1 MSTGLSP
8 NEKTESAIT
17 SGAGG
22 PDQQSDA
29 SSPEGRSRRRKTSH
43 LKDVP
48 ATLEMRESL
57 RARCEQ
63 IAAKLDPSTPI
74 NKDQMEQIAR
84 RALEEADLPEGYL
97 GWMMVMI
104 SSEFWKDALSAV
116 PPERRL
122 FLLPHCLKHA
132 EGCPAEYDQFGMNC
146 KECGACSIAD
156 FRGLA
161 EEMGYRVLVAEGS
174 PVVMKIIVGGYVD
187 AVVGVACLNVLE
199 KAIDKVL
206 LAGIPCMAVPLLSSD
221 CRNTKVDE
229 AWVDQ
234 MIRTPYVPAQQKTRS
249 YVHLMRAAS
258 DLFKTE
264 TLDRLAPRIRA
275 QEPIGDTPATV
286 QSLQSMD
293 MIAATEHIAY
303 DFLTRGGKHSR
314 PFITLAAY
322 DAMTG
327 GDGTTADGEQ
337 SVATIPDTVR
347 RAAMSIET
355 FHKASLVHDDIE
367 DDDAFRYGQPAVHR
381 RFGLPTAINVGDYL
395 IGLGYRLLSR
405 VDTGDS
411 TNGDSNS
418 GDSNTGDST
427 HRDPDKTIT
436 AQARVDVLD
445 GLAAAHLRLAE
456 GQGAELLWRDTKD
469 RRLTPLDALKVYA
482 LKTSP
487 AFEAALM
494 SGIRLAGDA
503 TSYVEPVRTFSRN
516 MGVAFQILNDLGDW
530 NGDESNKLSAGGDV
544 FGGRPT
550 LLWALALEALDQ
562 QGQDELLGLADP
574 TCGLTDEQRLSRVR
588 KLYESV
594 NVFETALQ
602 LVDKHQA
609 RAEQI
614 ADEIEPD
621 ALRRLFYFLVDT
633 VLERPE
639 LPSPSVVSIG
649 VGGPIV

>member
-8 NEKTESAIT
+8 TET
-17 SGAGG
+17 SSVAAPSRSTGG
-22 PDQQSDA
+22 GSK
-29 SSPEGRSRRRKTSH
+29 RRKTSH
-43 LKDVP
+43 LKEVP
-48 ATLEMRESL
+48 GTRELRESL
-57 RARCEQ
+57 RARCAEV
-63 IAAKLDPSTPI
+63 AARLDRTMPMT
-74 NKDQMEQIAR
+74 KDELEQIAR
-84 RALEEADLPEGYL
+84 RALQEADLPEGYL

-104 SSEFWKDALSAV
+104 SSEFWKDQLATV

-132 EGCPAEYDQFGMNC
+132 EGCPADYDQFGMNC

-187 AVVGVACLNVLE
+187 AVIGVACLNVLE

-229 AWVDQ
+229 EWVDQ
-234 MIRTPYVPAQQKTRS
+234 MIRTPYEPAAKRTKS
-249 YVHLMRAAS
+249 YVHLMRAAG
-258 DLFKTE
+258 DLFRPE
-264 TLDRLAPRIRA
+264 SIDRLAPRLRDA
-275 QEPIGDTPATV
+275 TPLGDEPATLSQV
-286 QSLQSMD
+286 LGLD
-293 MIAATEHIAY
+293 PIAATERIAY
-303 DFLTRGGKHSR
+303 DFMTRGGKHSR

-327 GDGTTADGEQ
+327 GKGTEAEGEAAADE
-337 SVATIPDTVR
+337 IPDAVR
-347 RAAMSIET
+347 RAAVSIET

-381 RFGLPTAINVGDYL
+381 TFGLPTAINVGDYL

-405 VDTGDS
+405 GDGDDVDP
-411 TNGDSNS
+411 
-418 GDSNTGDST
+418 
-427 HRDPDKTIT
+427 R
-436 AQARVDVLD
+436 ARVDVLD
-445 GLAAAHLRLAE
+445 GLAAAHTRLAE
-456 GQGAELLWRDTKD
+456 GQGAELLWRDSTD

-487 AFEAALM
+487 AFEAALY

-503 TSYVEPVRTFSRN
+503 AEYLEPIRKFSRN
-516 MGVAFQILNDLGDW
+516 LGVAFQILNDIGDFC
-530 NGDESNKLSAGGDV
+530 GDDSNKRVAGGDAI
-544 FGGRPT
+544 GGRPT
-550 LLWALALEALDQ
+550 VLWALALGALPERER
-562 QGQDELLGLADP
+562 DELLGLAEP
-574 TCGLTDEQRLSRVR
+574 TGGLSDEQRVLRVR
-588 KLYESV
+588 QLYHQAD
-594 NVFETALQ
+594 VFETAMQ

-609 RAEQI
+609 RAEQV
-614 ADEIEPD
+614 ADEIRPES
-621 ALRRLFYFLVDT
+621 LRRLLYFLVDT

-639 LPSPSVVSIG
+639 LPSPAVVAIG
-649 VGGPIV
+649 SGVPVLQPLRH

>member
-1 MSTGLSP
+1 MT
-8 NEKTESAIT
+8 
-17 SGAGG
+17 
-22 PDQQSDA
+22 
-29 SSPEGRSRRRKTSH
+29 
-43 LKDVP
+43 KD
-48 ATLEMRESL
+48 E
-57 RARCEQ
+57 
-63 IAAKLDPSTPI
+63 
-74 NKDQMEQIAR
+74 MEQIAR

-104 SSEFWKDALSAV
+104 SSAFWRDALAAV

-132 EGCPAEYDQFGMNC
+132 EGCPADYDQFGMNC

-234 MIRTPYVPAQQKTRS
+234 MIRTPYTPATQSTRS
-249 YVHLMRAAS
+249 YVHLMRAAG
-258 DLFKTE
+258 DLFVPE
-264 TLDRLAPRIRA
+264 TLTDLAPRVRE
-275 QEPIGDTPATV
+275 QSPLGDEAVTLETI
-286 QSLQSMD
+286 QSMD
-293 MIAATEHIAY
+293 PISATEHIAY
-303 DFLTRGGKHSR
+303 DFLSRGGKHSR

-327 GDGTTADGEQ
+327 GKCTEPEAE
-337 SVATIPDTVR
+337 SAIAEIPVSVR

-367 DDDAFRYGQPAVHR
+367 DDDAFRYGQLAVHR

-405 VDTGDS
+405 HDGD
-411 TNGDSNS
+411 DQIA
-418 GDSNTGDST
+418 
-427 HRDPDKTIT
+427 P
-436 AQARVDVLD
+436 QARVDVLD
-445 GLAAAHLRLAE
+445 SLAAAHIRLTE
-456 GQGAELLWRDTKD
+456 GQGAELLWRDAKD

-487 AFEAALM
+487 AFEAALY
-494 SGIRLAGDA
+494 SGMRMAGDA
-503 TSYVEPVRTFSRN
+503 EPYRDAIRTFSRN
-516 MGVAFQILNDLGDW
+516 LGVAFQILNDLGDW
-530 NGDESNKLSAGGDV
+530 TGDDTNKLSAGGDII
-544 FGGRPT
+544 GGRPT
-550 LLWALALEALDQ
+550 ILWALALQALADGDQEA
-562 QGQDELLGLADP
+562 LLGLAEPD
-574 TCGLTDEQRLSRVR
+574 CGLNDHERLQRVR
-588 KLYESV
+588 RLYDKAH
-594 NVFETALQ
+594 VFETALL

-609 RAEQI
+609 RAEQV
-614 ADEIEPD
+614 ADDIDVAP
-621 ALRRLFYFLVDT
+621 LRRLLYFLVDT

-639 LPSPSVVSIG
+639 LPSPAVVPLG
-649 VGGPIV
+649 VKVAL

>member
-1 MSTGLSP
+1 M
-8 NEKTESAIT
+8 
-17 SGAGG
+17 
-22 PDQQSDA
+22 
-29 SSPEGRSRRRKTSH
+29 
-43 LKDVP
+43 
-48 ATLEMRESL
+48 
-57 RARCEQ
+57 
-63 IAAKLDPSTPI
+63 
-74 NKDQMEQIAR
+74 
-84 RALEEADLPEGYL
+84 
-97 GWMMVMI
+97 
-104 SSEFWKDALSAV
+104 
-116 PPERRL
+116 

-156 FRGLA
+156 FRSLA
-161 EEMGYRVLVAEGS
+161 EDMGYRVLVAEGS

-229 AWVDQ
+229 PWVDQ
-234 MIRTPYVPAQQKTRS
+234 MIRTPYLPAQQKTKT

-258 DLFKTE
+258 DLFVPDSI
-264 TLDRLAPRIRA
+264 DRLTPRLRSSQPFGEEAVTMQQI
-275 QEPIGDTPATV
+275 D
-286 QSLQSMD
+286 SMD
-293 MIAATEHIAY
+293 TIAATEHIAY

-327 GDGTTADGEQ
+327 GQCTDADANE
-337 SVATIPDTVR
+337 AIERLPDTVR

-405 VDTGDS
+405 KDDADEVPAD
-411 TNGDSNS
+411 
-418 GDSNTGDST
+418 
-427 HRDPDKTIT
+427 
-436 AQARVDVLD
+436 ARVDVLD
-445 GLAAAHLRLAE
+445 ALANAHTRLAE
-456 GQGAELLWRDTKD
+456 GQGAELLWRDAKD

-487 AFEAALM
+487 AFEAALF
-494 SGIRLAGDA
+494 SGIRLGGDA
-503 TSYVEPVRTFSRN
+503 EPYREAIRKFSRN
-516 MGVAFQILNDLGDW
+516 MGVAFQILNDLGDFS
-530 NGDESNKLSAGGDV
+530 GDDTNKLVAGGDAI
-544 FGGRPT
+544 GGRPT
-550 LLWALALEALDQ
+550 VLWALALDALDQ
-562 QGQDELLGLADP
+562 ADQQELLSLAES
-574 TCGLTDEQRLSRVR
+574 TCELSDGQRFARVR
-588 KLYESV
+588 KLYEKAD
-594 NVFETALQ
+594 VFETALR
-602 LVDKHQA
+602 LVDKHQE
-609 RAEQI
+609 RAEQV
-614 ADEIEPD
+614 ADDIEPD

-639 LPSPSVVSIG
+639 MPSPAVVSLG
-649 VGGPIV
+649 IVAPVVADVTS

>member
-1 MSTGLSP
+1 MSTGLTP
-8 NEKTESAIT
+8 NETSDSTADKTTSSGKSA
-17 SGAGG
+17 
-22 PDQQSDA
+22 
-29 SSPEGRSRRRKTSH
+29 RRKTSH

-48 ATLEMRESL
+48 ETLELRESL
-57 RARCEQ
+57 RARCAD
-63 IAAKLDPSTPI
+63 IASRLNRDVPMS
-74 NKDQMEQIAR
+74 KDEMEQIAR

-104 SSEFWKDALSAV
+104 SSAFWEDSLKSV

-156 FRGLA
+156 FRGLD

-234 MIRTPYVPAQQKTRS
+234 MIRTPYEPAKQKTRS

-264 TLDRLAPRIRA
+264 QLDRLSPRLRA
-275 QEPIGDTPATV
+275 QEPLTETAATIE
-286 QSLQSMD
+286 SIQSMD
-293 MIAATEHIAY
+293 AIAATEHIAY
-303 DFLTRGGKHSR
+303 DFMARGGKHSR

-322 DAMTG
+322 DAMNEGPCTG
-327 GDGTTADGEQ
+327 
-337 SVATIPDTVR
+337 PDAEAAVSSLPDSVR

-355 FHKASLVHDDIE
+355 FHKASLVHDDIQ

-405 VDTGDS
+405 KDE
-411 TNGDSNS
+411 N
-418 GDSNTGDST
+418 
-427 HRDPDKTIT
+427 DP
-436 AQARVDVLD
+436 APAEARADVLD
-445 GLAAAHLRLAE
+445 SLATAHLRLSE

-487 AFEAALM
+487 AFEAAIY

-503 TSYVEPVRTFSRN
+503 EPYREAIRKFSRN
-516 MGVAFQILNDLGDW
+516 MGVAFQILNDLGDFC
-530 NGDESNKLSAGGDV
+530 GDESNKLLAGGDV
-544 FGGRPT
+544 IGGRPT
-550 LLWALALEALDQ
+550 VLWALALESLDEK
-562 QGQDELLGLADP
+562 GQAELLNLADP
-574 TCGLTDEQRLSRVR
+574 LCGLTDAQRLSKVR
-588 KLYESV
+588 QIYHSAG
-594 NVFETALQ
+594 VFDTALR
-602 LVDKHQA
+602 LVDKHQQ
-609 RAEQI
+609 RAEQV
-614 ADEIEPD
+614 ADDLEPD

-639 LPSPSVVSIG
+639 LPSPSVVSLG
-649 VGGPIV
+649 VVAPTVHQLQDADSRGA

>member
-1 MSTGLSP
+1 MSTGLSTTDSP
-8 NEKTESAIT
+8 TTPETT
-17 SGAGG
+17 AGG
-22 PDQQSDA
+22 R
-29 SSPEGRSRRRKTSH
+29 SPRRKTSH
-43 LKDVP
+43 LKEVP
-48 ATLEMRESL
+48 ETLELRESL

-63 IAAKLDPSTPI
+63 IASKIDRSVPM
-74 NKDQMEQIAR
+74 NKDEMEKIAR

-104 SSEFWKDALSAV
+104 SSEFWKESLAAV
-116 PPERRL
+116 PPDRRL

-234 MIRTPYVPAQQKTRS
+234 MIRTPYTPSEKTTRS
-249 YVHLMRAAS
+249 YVHLMRAAG
-258 DLFKTE
+258 DLFKSE
-264 TLDRLAPRIRA
+264 TLDELAPRMRTKLK
-275 QEPIGDTPATV
+275 IGENAVTLKDIE
-286 QSLQSMD
+286 SLDAVS
-293 MIAATEHIAY
+293 ATEHIAY
-303 DFLTRGGKHSR
+303 DFLSRGGKHSR

-327 GDGTTADGEQ
+327 GRCTSAEAEQ
-337 SVATIPDTVR
+337 AICEIPNSVR

-405 VDTGDS
+405 NEDDGVDS
-411 TNGDSNS
+411 E
-418 GDSNTGDST
+418 
-427 HRDPDKTIT
+427 
-436 AQARVDVLD
+436 ARVEVLD
-445 GLAAAHLRLAE
+445 ALAAAHMRLAE
-456 GQGAELLWRDTKD
+456 GQGAELLWRDAKD

-487 AFEAALM
+487 AFEAALL
-494 SGIRLAGDA
+494 SGVRMAGDA
-503 TSYVEPVRTFSRN
+503 EPYREAIRTFSRN
-516 MGVAFQILNDLGDW
+516 MGVAFQILNDFGDW
-530 NGDESNKLSAGGDV
+530 VGDDMNKMSAGGDV

-550 LLWALALEALDQ
+550 LLWALAL
-562 QGQDELLGLADP
+562 QGLPEKDAEELLTLANAD
-574 TCGLTDEQRLSRVR
+574 CGISDTERLRRVR
-588 KLYESV
+588 QLYDQA
-594 NVFETALQ
+594 NVFETALR

-609 RAEQI
+609 RAEQV
-614 ADEIEPD
+614 ADEIDVEE
-621 ALRRLFYFLVDT
+621 LRRLFYFLVDT

-639 LPSPSVVSIG
+639 MPSPPVVSIG
-649 VGGPIV
+649 VSAPLG

>member
-1 MSTGLSP
+1 MP
-8 NEKTESAIT
+8 
-17 SGAGG
+17 
-22 PDQQSDA
+22 
-29 SSPEGRSRRRKTSH
+29 SSRRKTSH

-48 ATLEMRESL
+48 ETLELRESL
-57 RARCEQ
+57 RARCDEV
-63 IAAKLDPSTPI
+63 ASKLDHRSPMT
-74 NKDQMEQIAR
+74 KDEMERVAR
-84 RALEEADLPEGYL
+84 RMIEEADLPEGYL
-97 GWMMVMI
+97 GWLMVML
-104 SSEFWKDALSAV
+104 SSSFWKDALAAV

-234 MIRTPYVPAQQKTRS
+234 MIRTPYVPAAQATRS
-249 YVHLMRAAS
+249 YVHLMRAAG
-258 DLFKTE
+258 DLFSNE
-264 TLDRLAPRIRA
+264 SLDRLAPRLRSQI
-275 QEPIGDTPATV
+275 PLGDDAVT
-286 QSLQSMD
+286 LQSVGAMD
-293 MIAATEHIAY
+293 AIAATEHIAY
-303 DFLTRGGKHSR
+303 DFLARGGKHSR

-327 GDGTTADGEQ
+327 GLCTGPDADQ
-337 SVATIPDTVR
+337 AVAELPMSVR
-347 RAAMSIET
+347 RAAISIET

-367 DDDAFRYGQPAVHR
+367 DDDAYRYGQLAVHR

-405 VDTGDS
+405 SDWGDTDAEKVK
-411 TNGDSNS
+411 NGDAS
-418 GDSNTGDST
+418 
-427 HRDPDKTIT
+427 
-436 AQARVDVLD
+436 ARADLVDA
-445 GLAAAHLRLAE
+445 LAAAHLRLSE
-456 GQGAELLWRDTKD
+456 GQGAELLWRDTRD

-487 AFEAALM
+487 AFEAALLC
-494 SGIRLAGDA
+494 GIRLAGDA
-503 TSYVEPVRTFSRN
+503 EPYREAIRTFSRN

-530 NGDESNKLSAGGDV
+530 IGDDSNKLSAGGDV

-550 LLWALALEALDQ
+550 LLWALALSALDEDGQ
-562 QGQDELLGLADP
+562 QELLSLVEPDEIRDHMTEADRLAA
-574 TCGLTDEQRLSRVR
+574 VR
-588 KLYESV
+588 RLYEKAK
-594 NVFETALQ
+594 VFDTALA

-609 RAEQI
+609 RAEQV
-614 ADEIEPD
+614 ADELDVEE
-621 ALRRLFYFLVDT
+621 LRRLFYFLVDT

-639 LPSPSVVSIG
+639 MPTPAVVSLG
-649 VGGPIV
+649 VTVPLQTPVQR